1 MASILQLRDINK
13 IYGEKVKN
21 QVLYDVNLDFEESSF
36 NAIIG
41 ESGSGKSTLMN
52 IIGTLDQATSG
63 DILLDGRKIAGFN
76 KNQLAELRNETIGF
90 IFQFHYLLPE
100 FTVLENVLMPY
111 RIKYGK
117 VTKEAM
123 QRANDLID
131 IVGLTKVKDN
141 KSTDIS
147 GGQQQRGAIARS
159 LINNPRIILGD
170 EPTGNLDSETT
181 QTVFKLLKEI
191 NREYKSTF
199 ILITHDQRVAQQADR
214 IIEIKD
220 GRVNMDI
227 YNN

>member
-13 IYGEKVKN
+13 IYGEKGKN

-111 RIKYGK
+111 RIKHGK

>member
-111 RIKYGK
+111 RIKHGK

-147 GGQQQRGAIARS
+147 GG
-159 LINNPRIILGD
+159 
-170 EPTGNLDSETT
+170 
-181 QTVFKLLKEI
+181 
-191 NREYKSTF
+191 
-199 ILITHDQRVAQQADR
+199 
-214 IIEIKD
+214 
-220 GRVNMDI
+220 
-227 YNN
+227 

>member
-1 MASILQLRDINK
+1 
-13 IYGEKVKN
+13 
-21 QVLYDVNLDFEESSF
+21 
-36 NAIIG
+36 
-41 ESGSGKSTLMN
+41 
-52 IIGTLDQATSG
+52 
-63 DILLDGRKIAGFN
+63 
-76 KNQLAELRNETIGF
+76 
-90 IFQFHYLLPE
+90 
-100 FTVLENVLMPY
+100 MPY
-111 RIKYGK
+111 RIKHGK

-214 IIEIKD
+214 INEIKD

>member
-1 MASILQLRDINK
+1 M
-13 IYGEKVKN
+13 
-21 QVLYDVNLDFEESSF
+21 
-36 NAIIG
+36 
-41 ESGSGKSTLMN
+41 
-52 IIGTLDQATSG
+52 
-63 DILLDGRKIAGFN
+63 DGRKIAGFN

-111 RIKYGK
+111 RIKHGK

>member
-1 MASILQLRDINK
+1 MGKLLELKDINK
-13 IYGEKVKN
+13 IYGDKVKN
-21 QVLYDVNLDFEESSF
+21 QVLFDINLDFEESSF

-111 RIKYGK
+111 RIKHGK

-131 IVGLTKVKDN
+131 IV
-141 KSTDIS
+141 
-147 GGQQQRGAIARS
+147 
-159 LINNPRIILGD
+159 
-170 EPTGNLDSETT
+170 
-181 QTVFKLLKEI
+181 
-191 NREYKSTF
+191 
-199 ILITHDQRVAQQADR
+199 
-214 IIEIKD
+214 
-220 GRVNMDI
+220 
-227 YNN
+227 